1 MLRAALEA
9 LFAAGARQA
18 GPGEFTKRAFL
29 NGRLDL
35 TEAEAV
41 IDIIE
46 AGTAE
51 AAVNAAGQL
60 GGALSRRAE
69 AVYSDVV
76 DIISHFDAV
85 LDYPDEDIEPFELRA
100 YAERLDA
107 GAAELRRLLAS
118 FERGRVLREGLPAA
132 IIGRTPGLCGCGGRG
147 ACARGLRRL
156 AAAFGGRRRDAGSGA
171 RREEGRLRPQQ
182 GRPTAGA
189 GRRGIFRL

>member
-69 AVYSDVV
+69 AVYSD
-76 DIISHFDAV
+76 AV
-85 LDYPDEDIEPFELRA
+85 SYTHLLA
-100 YAERLDA
+100 
-107 GAAELRRLLAS
+107 LRRDKRRAGGPGTA
-118 FERGRVLREGLPAA
+118 RAPAA
-132 IIGRTPGLCGCGGRG
+132 R
-147 ACARGLRRL
+147 
-156 AAAFGGRRRDAGSGA
+156 
-171 RREEGRLRPQQ
+171 
-182 GRPTAGA
+182 
-189 GRRGIFRL
+189 